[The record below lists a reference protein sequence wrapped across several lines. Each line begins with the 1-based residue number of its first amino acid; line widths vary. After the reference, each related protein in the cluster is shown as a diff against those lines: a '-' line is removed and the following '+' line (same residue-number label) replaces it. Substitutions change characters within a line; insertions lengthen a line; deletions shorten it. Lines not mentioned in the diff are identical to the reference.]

1 MLPFDAR
8 LVPSLPPMAWLYRM
22 GYQSRPELIH
32 GRSVELLP
40 DGFFEGCFSGKWLT
54 GDFANCP
61 DVFGSGLK
69 IDGGVHHFAAPS
81 HTLEGIFTLSRG
93 GELAVSNSLCFLLEF
108 HGATLPVD
116 LSYGSRFASAALGI
130 DAYEKHLASTNAG
143 NISWI
148 LFDNLR
154 VAEDLT
160 AAHARK
166 PNGAPFTDYNSYVRY
181 LKETVGSALA
191 NASDPGRS
199 VKFSPLTT
207 CSSGYDSSAVSAIA
221 SQLGCRTAIT
231 LKTSRDGADD
241 SGLPVGQAL
250 GLEVIEA
257 ERTQRVDSFEDVAEF
272 LASGMG
278 GEDYC
283 YRDFSHFLDGR
294 ALMTAFYGDHHWDME
309 SKPNEIVSRLDLCG
323 GSLQEFRLQRN
334 FIHIPVP
341 IIGTRRHSQIFAISR
356 MEEMKPYTLNNDY
369 DRPIPRR
376 IVEESGV
383 QRELFGQEKK
393 AASILLFLN
402 PGLLRRAALSSRE
415 RIAVDTGTRVKILL
429 LNLSWNCRYFLY
441 RLTNNRL
448 THKAGSLFPT
458 IKILSKLFV
467 RDMRIFEHEHPKAV
481 LDFLG
486 GVMLTRRRYSVAG
499 NIHKNATQ

>member
-8 LVPSLPPMAWLYRM
+8 LVTALPPMAWLYRM
-22 GYQSRPELIH
+22 KVQSRPKLIH

-54 GDFANCP
+54 CDFASCP

-69 IDGGVHHFAAPS
+69 TVGGVHHFVTPS
-81 HTLEGIFTLSRG
+81 HTLEGIFTLSRD

-116 LSYGSRFASAALGI
+116 LSYGSRFASAAWGI
-130 DAYEKHLASTNAG
+130 DAYEKHLASTSAG
-143 NISWI
+143 HISWV

-160 AAHARK
+160 TAHVRK
-166 PNGAPFTDYNSYVRY
+166 PDGAPFTDYNSYVRL

-199 VKFSPLTT
+199 VNYTPLTT

-231 LKTSRDGADD
+231 LKTSREGAND

-257 ERTQRVDSFEDVAEF
+257 ERTQRVSSFEDVAEF
-272 LASGMG
+272 LACGLG

-283 YRDFSHFLDGR
+283 YRDFSPFLDGR
-294 ALMTAFYGDHHWDME
+294 ALVTAFYGDHHWDMQ

-356 MEEMKPYTLNNDY
+356 MEEMMPYTLNNDY

-376 IVEESGV
+376 IAEESGV
-383 QRELFGQEKK
+383 PRELFGQEKK

-402 PGLLRRAALSSRE
+402 PGLLQRAALSSGE
-415 RIAVDTGTRVKILL
+415 RIAVDAGTRVKILL
-429 LNLSWNCRYFLY
+429 LIFFWNCRYLLY
-441 RLTNNRL
+441 RLTDNRL
-448 THKAGSLFPT
+448 TYKAESVFPL
-458 IKILSKLFV
+458 IKGLSTLFV
-467 RDMRIFEHEHPKAV
+467 KDMRIFEHEHPKAV

-486 GVMLTRRRYSVAG
+486 GLMLTRRRYSVAG
-499 NIHKNATQ
+499 NIHENAAQ